1 MKTNGGEMRGNSPEV
16 VVEERSRSF
25 RIKFLNYCSIISTF
39 MTQEVRKIGLTKWA
53 TKLIKTSFWRAMPLS
68 ASLHHDN
75 NGLIQYQS
83 SIVKKPPKSC
93 IKC

>member
-1 MKTNGGEMRGNSPEV
+1 
-16 VVEERSRSF
+16 
-25 RIKFLNYCSIISTF
+25 

-83 SIVKKPPKSC
+83 NIVKKPPKSC